1 MPGGFR
7 KDWEVSKNAGV
18 VHQRLVVVSR
28 KTGWFQ
34 ERLCGFEVPGGFRKG
49 CVCVWFHKWLWI
61 QERPGGI
68 LGGFRKGWVVSGR
81 VAVSEK
87 TGWFQVGVGL
97 KLFGGRQP
105 PPDVGKGDDSGKGTL
120 GLREG

>member
-18 VHQRLVVVSR
+18 VHQRLVVVSG

-49 CVCVWFHKWLWI
+49 CVCVCGFTKVVMD
-61 QERPGGI
+61 
-68 LGGFRKGWVVSGR
+68 LGKAGWFRKG
-81 VAVSEK
+81 
-87 TGWFQVGVGL
+87 
-97 KLFGGRQP
+97 
-105 PPDVGKGDDSGKGTL
+105 
-120 GLREG
+120 